1 MPVSTP
7 RNPTSNW
14 SGLGI
19 VGLALIAA
27 AVKLAIAYNTLGTN
41 DTAFFHGFAK
51 ALNQHGLEWTY
62 QHFRLFNHPPLI
74 AYYLRGIYVLT
85 EREWCREFGIHF
97 PFLLRLPGIIA
108 DFFVVLILLRLTR
121 TGTRIPHWALALFAL
136 SPVSIMVSGY
146 HGNTDSVMVLFLVW
160 AAAASVWAMPILSG
174 VLLALSCQVKVVPLL
189 FLPAL
194 IFFWMTRSK
203 GTHFLIAFAALT
215 ALLWAE
221 PLLNFPVVF
230 MRNVL
235 GYSSYWGTWGVS
247 YLLRLT
253 GLQAFSGTE
262 LFHLSFGQQVVSLT
276 LKIVIGVSALV
287 ISWRRQDLPGG
298 ALMYSIAY
306 IWIVFFALAPG
317 GGAQYLIWLAPFILM
332 LSAPFYAW
340 LLVASSIFL
349 FRFYDVISHGLP
361 WFAGNSTTDL
371 VRFWAPWT
379 LLPWAVLIIGAI
391 ALWHGAGIR
400 SFRFVRSSALQ
411 NEPA

>member
-1 MPVSTP
+1 MPVSIP

-14 SGLGI
+14 SGVGI
-19 VGLALIAA
+19 VGLALIAS

-41 DTAFFHGFAK
+41 DAGFFHGFAK

-62 QHFRLFNHPPLI
+62 QHFRLFNHPPLT

-85 EREWCREFGIHF
+85 EQEWCRELGIHF
-97 PFLLRLPGIIA
+97 PFLFRLPGIVA
-108 DFFVVLILLRLTR
+108 DFLVVLILLRLTR
-121 TGTRIPHWALALFAL
+121 TNPRIPHWALALFAL

-146 HGNTDSVMVLFLVW
+146 HGNTDAVMVLFLAW

-174 VLLALSCQVKVVPLL
+174 TLLALSCQVKVVPLL

-194 IFFWMTRSK
+194 MFFWMTRGK
-203 GTHFLIAFAALT
+203 GPRFLIAFAVLT

-230 MRNVL
+230 VRNVL
-235 GYSSYWGTWGVS
+235 GYSSYWGTWGIS
-247 YLLRLT
+247 YLLHLT
-253 GLQAFSGTE
+253 GLQAFSGDE
-262 LFHLSFGQQVVSLT
+262 LFHLSFAQQMVSLT
-276 LKIVIGVSALV
+276 LKVAIGVFALI
-287 ISWRRQDLPGG
+287 ISWRRRHLPGTG
-298 ALMYSIAY
+298 LMNSIAY

-332 LSAPFYAW
+332 LSAPFYAC

-361 WFAGNSTTDL
+361 WFAGNSTAEL

-379 LLPWAVLIIGAI
+379 LLPWTVLIIGATV
-391 ALWHGAGIR
+391 LWRGAGIR
-400 SFRFVRSSALQ
+400 SFRFVRSGSLQ
-411 NEPA
+411 NDPA